1 MSIRKDIIIRVYFT
15 FVLLALVAIA
25 IFSRALHVQ
34 VFQGDRWKRMSDS
47 LTTHFIDVEA
57 GRGNIYAND
66 GSLLATSLPEYE
78 LRMDLMT
85 DALTKEIFNENV
97 DSLAICL
104 ANLFQDKTATEYEH
118 KLIKA
123 RNNRERY
130 LLIKRVVNYPQLQAV
145 KKFPIFRL
153 GKNKG
158 GLLII
163 QKDKRI
169 QPFNQLASR
178 TIGYKVKGV
187 QPVGL
192 EGAYDI
198 DLGGIT
204 GKRLVQRI
212 SGGIL
217 IPLNEED
224 EIAPKDGYDIYTT
237 IDVNIQDVAQN
248 ALAEQLIKHNADH
261 GCVILMEV
269 ATGEIKAIANLTRIE
284 EGLYREKYNYAIGE
298 AMEPGSTFKLATY
311 MAALEDEIFRPSDTV
326 DTDGGKFRLYNST
339 LSDSHEGG
347 YGRIPMLKAFELSSN
362 VAIAKKIHYGYKDK
376 PEQFIKRL
384 KQFGLDRQLELQIP
398 GTPKPRLKDPNSSDW
413 SGLSLSRLAIGYE
426 IRMTPLQTL
435 VLYNAVANGGRM
447 ISPVIVREKR
457 SMGQVVETFKCK
469 TIKKKICSDET
480 LAMVRMMMEGVV
492 SQGTAKNLSTT
503 IYPIAG
509 KTGTAQV
516 AQGKAGYKNGKKTY
530 QASFCGYF
538 PANNPK
544 YSMIVVVTDP
554 SHAGYYGNVVA
565 GPVFKNI
572 ADKVYA
578 SRLDMHQDISTIYAN
593 VQNDVPIAKD
603 GIKDKTLKVYEKF
616 GVNPSVQNDI
626 DWVSINKNEN
636 KLAFNAKETQTGMVP
651 SVTGMGLQ
659 DAIYLLENCGLKVN
673 VTGAGKITQQSISAG
688 QSIIKGSTIY
698 LELK

>member
-1 MSIRKDIIIRVYFT
+1 
-15 FVLLALVAIA
+15 
-25 IFSRALHVQ
+25 
-34 VFQGDRWKRMSDS
+34 
-47 LTTHFIDVEA
+47 
-57 GRGNIYAND
+57 
-66 GSLLATSLPEYE
+66 
-78 LRMDLMT
+78 
-85 DALTKEIFNENV
+85 
-97 DSLAICL
+97 
-104 ANLFQDKTATEYEH
+104 
-118 KLIKA
+118 
-123 RNNRERY
+123 
-130 LLIKRVVNYPQLQAV
+130 
-145 KKFPIFRL
+145 
-153 GKNKG
+153 
-158 GLLII
+158 
-163 QKDKRI
+163 
-169 QPFNQLASR
+169 
-178 TIGYKVKGV
+178 
-187 QPVGL
+187 
-192 EGAYDI
+192 
-198 DLGGIT
+198 
-204 GKRLVQRI
+204 VQRI

-492 SQGTAKNLSTT
+492 GQGTAKNLSTT

-636 KLAFNAKETQTGMVP
+636 KLAFNAKETQAGMVP